1 MKKQINI
8 IDLFAGPGG
17 LGEGFSGYKSPAN
30 YHPFK
35 IQMSV
40 EKEASAH
47 RTLQLR
53 AFYRQFRETGTPVEY
68 YDYIRNPNN
77 LKKAQLEELKEK
89 LFNKYSKQ
97 SKAAIE
103 ETLVT
108 PQTLGND
115 DSDKLINRKLSKL
128 LKEHE
133 GEDFIVIGGP
143 PCQAYSLAGR
153 SRMSGIEGY
162 RIEDDYRAELYK
174 EYLKILYKVTPKVF
188 VMENV
193 KGILSAKLDG
203 KLIFPEILKDL
214 HYPGKALHERPGK
227 KHQYR
232 IFSLVE
238 SPDSYDGNDL
248 PVYKKDAFTIKAE
261 QYGIPQTR
269 HRVILLGIRTDID
282 ITPEILKTKSSSAS
296 VEAIIDS
303 IPPLRSGLSKGGS
316 DSSEEWFAVIKD
328 AGQSLIKKLQK
339 TNSYKQINLIKR
351 HLKNIR
357 IDLERGNSRFVPSKI
372 KGFHKNCPKELKEW
386 IYDKKLGGYANHETK
401 AHMIEDLKRYLWITT
416 YAELNGD
423 SPNSSAF
430 PKFLAPNHKNWKSGA
445 HADRFKVQ
453 VRNKPAST
461 ITCHISK
468 DGHKSIHY
476 KPEQCRS
483 FTVREAARIQTFPDN
498 YFFEGTRTEQY
509 VQVGNAVPPYLAN
522 QIANIVY
529 KTLIKSEKFR

>member
-1 MKKQINI
+1 MKKTINI
-8 IDLFAGPGG
+8 IDLFSGPGG
-17 LGEGFSGYKSPAN
+17 LGEGFSGYKTPAN

-53 AFYRQFRETGTPVEY
+53 AFYRQFREKDVPSEY
-68 YDYIRNPNN
+68 YDYIRNPDN
-77 LKKAQLEELKEK
+77 LKKAQLEELKAE
-89 LFNKYSKQ
+89 LFKKYSKQ

-133 GEDFIVIGGP
+133 CEDFIVIGGP

-174 EYLKILYKVTPKVF
+174 EYLKIIYKVAPKVF

-193 KGILSAKLDG
+193 KGILSAKLDS

-214 HYPGKALHERPGK
+214 HFPGKALYERPRNK
-227 KHQYR
+227 QQYR

-238 SPDSYDGNDL
+238 SPDSYDDKGL
-248 PVYKKDAFTIKAE
+248 PVYKKDSFTIKAE

-282 ITPEILKTKSSSAS
+282 ITPDTLTKILTPTTA
-296 VEAIIDS
+296 EAVIDS
-303 IPPLRSGLSKGGS
+303 IPPLRSGLSKGGC
-316 DSSEEWFAVIKD
+316 DSSEEWFSVIRD
-328 AGQSLIKKLQK
+328 AGHSLIKELQK

-351 HLKNIR
+351 HLKNVR
-357 IDLERGNSRFVPSKI
+357 RDLERGNSRFVPSKI
-372 KGFHKNCPKELKEW
+372 KGFHKSCPKELKEW
-386 IYDKKLGGYANHETK
+386 IYDQNLGGYANHETK
-401 AHMIEDLKRYLWITT
+401 AHMIEDLKRYLWIST

-430 PKFLAPNHKNWKSGA
+430 PKFLAPKHKNWKSGD

-476 KPEQCRS
+476 DPEQCRS

-509 VQVGNAVPPYLAN
+509 VQVGNAVPPYLAK
-522 QIANIVY
+522 QIAKIVFNILN
-529 KTLIKSEKFR
+529 K

>member
-1 MKKQINI
+1 MKKNINI

-17 LGEGFSGYKSPAN
+17 LGEGFSAFIVPKN
-30 YHPFK
+30 YYPFK
-35 IQMSV
+35 IKMSV

-53 AFYRQFRETGTPVEY
+53 AFYRQFRETGAPPEY
-68 YDYIRNPNN
+68 YEYIRNPDN
-77 LKKAQLEELKEK
+77 LKKAQLEELKVK
-89 LFNKYSKQ
+89 LFNKYRKQ

-103 ETLVT
+103 ETLAT
-108 PQTLGND
+108 PQTLGD
-115 DSDKLINRKLSKL
+115 DVSDKLIDRKLSQL
-128 LKEHE
+128 LRDHK
-133 GEDFIVIGGP
+133 GEDFVVIGGP

-153 SRMSGIEGY
+153 SRMSGIKGY

-174 EYLKILYKVTPKVF
+174 EYLKILYKVGPKVF

-214 HYPGKALHERPGK
+214 HYPGKALHKHPRN

-238 SPDSYDGNDL
+238 SPDSYDDKCL
-248 PVYKKDAFTIKAE
+248 PVYKEDSFIIKAE

-282 ITPEILKTKSSSAS
+282 IEPNTLTKILSPTT
-296 VEAIIDS
+296 VEAVIDS
-303 IPPLRSGLSKGGS
+303 IPPLRSGLSKGGR
-316 DSSEEWFAVIKD
+316 DSGEEWLSVIKD
-328 AGQSLIKKLQK
+328 AGHSLIQELQK
-339 TNSYKQINLIKR
+339 TNSHKQINLIKR
-351 HLKNIR
+351 RLRNIR
-357 IDLERGNSRFVPSKI
+357 IDLNRGNSRFVSSKED
-372 KGFHKNCPKELKEW
+372 GFHYDCPKALKKW
-386 IYDKKLGGYANHETK
+386 IRDPKLGGYANHETK
-401 AHMIEDLKRYLWITT
+401 SHMIGDLKRYLWISI
-416 YAELNGD
+416 YAELNGE
-423 SPNSSAF
+423 SPNSSEF
-430 PKFLAPNHKNWKSGA
+430 PKFLAPNHKNWKSGD

-461 ITCHISK
+461 ITCHLSK

-483 FTVREAARIQTFPDN
+483 LTVREAARIQTFPDN

-509 VQVGNAVPPYLAN
+509 VQVGNAVPPYLAK
-522 QIANIVY
+522 QIAKIVFDI
-529 KTLIKSEKFR
+529 LNE